1 MVDKL
6 ELPFPLLSDPDR
18 SKALEPMGVSDPE
31 DRRNIAKP
39 SIVVV
44 APDGEVA
51 FAETSRDYADRDSE
65 DAAIAA
71 LVDLGLAPT
80 SPEEVE
86 LGSIEPGPGAMPVHA
101 MEPYF
106 RGAKFAVTAMKKRH
120 ADIAEDAEAFIAQM
134 DRYIE
139 LVRHLRGKS

>member
-18 SKALEPMGVSDPE
+18 SKAIEPMGVSDPE

-71 LVDLGLAPT
+71 LVDHQP
-80 SPEEVE
+80 
-86 LGSIEPGPGAMPVHA
+86 
-101 MEPYF
+101 
-106 RGAKFAVTAMKKRH
+106 
-120 ADIAEDAEAFIAQM
+120 
-134 DRYIE
+134 DRIPNPD
-139 LVRHLRGKS
+139 

>member
-18 SKALEPMGVSDPE
+18 SKAIEPMGVSDPE

-86 LGSIEPGPGAMPVHA
+86 LGSIEPGPGAMP
-101 MEPYF
+101 
-106 RGAKFAVTAMKKRH
+106 KRH